1 MAKPDLSSITSILS
15 GIFSSS
21 NTTIGVDIGISS
33 VKVCEMSKGV
43 GGSYTLLSFASEVLS
58 EAAIIEDEI
67 QKGGEISDIIKDL
80 IKKISSRSK
89 NACIGL
95 EGPRTM
101 TKRFEIPDGSKE
113 EVEDNILWEAEQ
125 YITFGSDHAEISHH
139 EITKTDNGNVDV
151 LIAAANIDVA
161 KNFMAVVENA
171 GLKVKTVDLDVLAL
185 ANIFEILYK
194 SEKTIIV
201 KPNLIIDFGAQ
212 ATKMVLFQGEAP
224 LLTKEVN
231 IGSVLATE
239 EVQRSMGVSYFEA
252 EDLKLGIDEQGSI
265 PEEVKDSIW
274 RVNERIIDEVKK
286 TINFFH
292 STSGGERINKI
303 FVTGGGCMVD
313 GLVDGIETET
323 EIETAFL
330 EPFDKVK
337 VGKKVPKDYVE
348 LIARTGCV
356 AMGLAMR

>member
-1 MAKPDLSSITSILS
+1 MAKKDLSSFTSSLA
-15 GIFSSS
+15 GIFSNSG
-21 NTTIGVDIGISS
+21 TTIGIDIGISS

-43 GGSYTLLSFASEVLS
+43 GGGYTLNSFASEVLS

-67 QKGGEISDIIKDL
+67 QKSSEISDVIKDL
-80 IKKISSRSK
+80 VKKLGTRSK

-101 TKRFEIPDGSKE
+101 TKRFEIPDGTKE

-139 EITKTDNGNVDV
+139 EIAKTENGNIDV
-151 LIAAANIDVA
+151 MIAAANIDVA
-161 KNFMAVVENA
+161 KNFMTVVENA

-185 ANIFEILYK
+185 ANIFEVLFK
-194 SEKTIIV
+194 SDKLIIG
-201 KPNLIIDFGAQ
+201 KPNLIIDLGAQ

-224 LLTKEVN
+224 LITKEVN

-239 EVQRSMGVSYFEA
+239 EIQRSMGVSYFEA
-252 EDLKLGIDEQGSI
+252 EDLKLGVDDQGNI
-265 PEEVKDSIW
+265 PEDVKDSIW
-274 RVNERIIDEVKK
+274 RVNERILDEIKK

-292 STSGGERINKI
+292 STSGGEKINKI
-303 FVTGGGCMVD
+303 FLTGGGSMVD
-313 GLVDGIETET
+313 GLADVIETET
-323 EIETAFL
+323 ETETLYL
-330 EPFDKVK
+330 EPFDKIK
-337 VGKKVPKDYVE
+337 VGKKVPKEFVE